1 MDENLPADA
10 DPSEWTW
17 QALANWA
24 NARFDLNLKD
34 KDLKKYA
41 RSDGDEFQFG
51 HQDLEEFLNEKA
63 NASLEQFDLVA
74 GARVPSARLGTP
86 LARAAGS
93 ITSSPW
99 PSIRRT
105 GPISIGPRSCAASRR
120 CPATST
126 PRRRPSCRR
135 GSP

>member
-1 MDENLPADA
+1 MEENLPADA

-24 NARFDLNLKD
+24 NTRFELNLKE

-51 HQDLEEFLNEKA
+51 HEDLEEFLNEKA
-63 NASLEQFDLVA
+63 SESLEKIDLTPAREFLEPDWGRRSLA
-74 GARVPSARLGTP
+74 GWVHHKFALAIDPATWAELDRAEIVRADPGP
-86 LARAAGS
+86 ARAALS
-93 ITSSPW
+93 
-99 PSIRRT
+99 
-105 GPISIGPRSCAASRR
+105 
-120 CPATST
+120 
-126 PRRRPSCRR
+126 PRRKPSCRC